1 MIQNAGTSSI
11 KRCTRSDN
19 LHPLLHPTG
28 CIVPCIIVHQISQYR
43 AFRMIRKASVLSKKV
58 AKSGRAGGTAFCRGF
73 RGRFP
78 KPCATAHFPRTSE
91 ALFAD
96 AGGRSWVFRQSE
108 ACNQADYRLF
118 YFCPKTKSARFLVFK
133 GKNQHFFPAL
143 IAPQRLLKSPP
154 SGRASPV
161 SIACAEV
168 ILDL

>member
-1 MIQNAGTSSI
+1 MTTSIPCCFSLPYLFDV
-11 KRCTRSDN
+11 C
-19 LHPLLHPTG
+19 LLFLCLGKKLPVDG
-28 CIVPCIIVHQISQYR
+28 LCQR
-43 AFRMIRKASVLSKKV
+43 AEAFRMIRKASVLSKKV

-118 YFCPKTKSARFLVFK
+118 YFCPRTKSARFLVFK

-143 IAPQRLLKSPP
+143 IAP
-154 SGRASPV
+154 SG
-161 SIACAEV
+161 C
-168 ILDL
+168 